1 MLWAWWVALHV
12 LLAAALALVAAPEAI
27 KVLAAVAIVAH
38 GVARRPRARPRLVVV
53 TADGF
58 CAVPEWD
65 TGRRPIGSRTLL
77 CPFWVRLDLGRGPW
91 RRDILLIADQV
102 PAEDWRRLRA
112 LLARTRGD

>member
-1 MLWAWWVALHV
+1 MLAV
-12 LLAAALALVAAPEAI
+12 L
-27 KVLAAVAIVAH
+27 AIVAH
-38 GVARRPRARPRLVVV
+38 GVIRRPLGRPRLVVV

-58 CAVPEWD
+58 CAVPEWH
-65 TGRRPIGSRTLL
+65 TGRRPIGPRTLL

-102 PAEDWRRLRA
+102 RPEDWRRLRA